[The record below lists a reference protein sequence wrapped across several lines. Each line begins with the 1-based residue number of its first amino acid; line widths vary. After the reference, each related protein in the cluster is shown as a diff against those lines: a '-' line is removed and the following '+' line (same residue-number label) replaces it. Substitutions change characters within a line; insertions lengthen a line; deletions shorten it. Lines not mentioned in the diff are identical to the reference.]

1 MKDRH
6 PVEALLIDP
15 HPEDVDLFL
24 EALENEKIAN
34 RIHAV
39 STGKEALDFLNQ
51 RGEYSNAPRPNL
63 VLLEFDLPEMDGS
76 DLLEQLN
83 GCSALADTP
92 VIVLTG
98 SDEAEDIVE
107 SYKLQVNAYLQKPV
121 DPDEFIER
129 VRTLENFWLELVWL
143 PPRDTE
149 DEDENE

>member
-15 HPEDVDLFL
+15 HPEGVDLFL